1 MKVAGAV
8 IIVLAVALAVV
19 PMFTDCQ
26 SQGRMLTLENGKQ
39 ISMKCHW
46 TGLAELA
53 LSVPLA
59 AVGLMMIFS
68 RRQESRRTL
77 GVTGISL
84 GIMAISLPTVIIGVC
99 MDPHM
104 TCVSIMKPALIL
116 TGALALGIGLVVVI
130 TARGKEEN
138 LA

>member
-1 MKVAGAV
+1 MKIAGV
-8 IIVLAVALAVV
+8 VTIVLAIALAVV

-39 ISMKCHW
+39 VSMKCHW

-68 RRQESRRTL
+68 RKQESRRTL
-77 GVTGISL
+77 SITGILL
-84 GIMAISLPTVIIGVC
+84 GIMAILLPTVIIGVC

-116 TGALALGIGLVVVI
+116 AGALALGIGIVVLVV
-130 TARGKEEN
+130 ARGKDKEV
-138 LA
+138 A

>member
-1 MKVAGAV
+1 MKVAGVV
-8 IIVLAVALAVV
+8 IIVLAIALAVV
-19 PMFTDCQ
+19 PMFSDCQ

-39 ISMKCHW
+39 VSMKCHW

-53 LSVPLA
+53 LSIPLA

-77 GVTGISL
+77 GITGIVL
-84 GIMAISLPTVIIGVC
+84 GIMAILLPTVIIGVC

-104 TCVSIMKPALIL
+104 TCVSTMKPALIL
-116 TGALALGIGLVVVI
+116 AGALALGIGLVVVFV
-130 TARGKEEN
+130 ARGKEID